1 MFLATAT
8 LISNKRCLILPLIYK
23 IISLGRNNADCLSCA
38 YWLFTYL
45 SIVYTESQACIFAFF
60 TSMYFLI
67 FLVFSDFTF
76 FFFLV
81 WPIACL
87 CVNFQIFMDFPVF
100 LLPAYYRRRKR
111 CRFNPW
117 VRKIP
122 WRRKWQPSPIFLP
135 GKSHGQR
142 SLAGFSPWG
151 CKESD
156 TTERLTQTHTLNNT
170 LLHIWK

>member
-1 MFLATAT
+1 MCLLTIY
-8 LISNKRCLILPLIYK
+8 ISEHCLHWIT
-23 IISLGRNNADCLSCA
+23 SLYFCFFHLNVFSN
-38 YWLFTYL
+38 FP
-45 SIVYTESQACIFAFF
+45 CIFWFH
-60 TSMYFLI
+60 
-67 FLVFSDFTF
+67 F

-142 SLAGFSPWG
+142 SLAVYSPWG
-151 CKESD
+151 LKESD
-156 TTERLTQTHTLNNT
+156 TKRLSMYWLLVSLQSDWKRYFVWHQSSSFLIQEDMFCDLTHCFFWQMLS
-170 LLHIWK
+170 